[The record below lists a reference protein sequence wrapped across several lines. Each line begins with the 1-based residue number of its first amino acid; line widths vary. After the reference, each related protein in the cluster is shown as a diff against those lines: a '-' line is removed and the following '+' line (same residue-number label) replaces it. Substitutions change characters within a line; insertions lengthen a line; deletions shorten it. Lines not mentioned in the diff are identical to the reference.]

1 MYQQMRLWDNQPDI
15 SHPSSVK
22 DLGKKVIIDTDGL
35 VILYGN
41 FLTLTESD
49 RLFWELYKSLNWRQE
64 EIKIFGKIRPIP
76 RLTAWYADAGK
87 SYTYSGIKHH
97 AQPWNPTL
105 KSIKSQVEDIAEVTF
120 NSVLI
125 NLYRDGKDSMSWH
138 SDDEPE
144 LGKNPIIAS
153 VSLGGTRRFSGKH
166 KIHKN
171 RKFNIDL
178 TSGSL
183 LLMKGET
190 QHFWQHQI
198 PKTSQVVEPRINL
211 TFRMVK

>member
-1 MYQQMRLWDNQPDI
+1 MRLWDNQRDI
-15 SHPSSVK
+15 SHPGSVN
-22 DLGKKVIIDTDGL
+22 DLDKQVIIDTDGL

-41 FLTLTESD
+41 FLTLAESD
-49 RLFWELYKSLNWRQE
+49 RLFGELYKSINWRQE
-64 EIKIFGKIRPIP
+64 QIKIFGKIRPIP
-76 RLTAWYADAGK
+76 RLTAWYADEGK
-87 SYTYSGIKHH
+87 SYTYSGIEHH

-166 KIHKN
+166 KISKD
-171 RKFNIDL
+171 RKFHIDL

-198 PKTSQVVEPRINL
+198 PKTSRVVEPRINL
-211 TFRMVK
+211 TFRMVKS

>member
-1 MYQQMRLWDNQPDI
+1 MKLWDNQRDI
-15 SHPSSVK
+15 SHPGSVN
-22 DLGKKVIIDTDGL
+22 DLDKQVIIDTDGL

-41 FLTLTESD
+41 FLTLAESD
-49 RLFWELYKSLNWRQE
+49 RLFGELYKSINWRQE
-64 EIKIFGKIRPIP
+64 QIKIFGKIRPIP
-76 RLTAWYADAGK
+76 RLTAWYADEGK
-87 SYTYSGIKHH
+87 SYTYSGIEHH

-166 KIHKN
+166 KISKD
-171 RKFNIDL
+171 RKFHIDL

-198 PKTSQVVEPRINL
+198 PKTSRVVEPRINL
-211 TFRMVK
+211 TFRMVKS

>member
-64 EIKIFGKIRPIP
+64 QIKIFGKIRPIP

-144 LGKNPIIAS
+144 LGKNPMIAS

>member
-1 MYQQMRLWDNQPDI
+1 MRLWDNQRDI
-15 SHPSSVK
+15 SHPGSVN
-22 DLGKKVIIDTDGL
+22 DLDKQVIIDTDGL

-41 FLTLTESD
+41 FLKLAESD
-49 RLFWELYKSLNWRQE
+49 RLFGELYKSINWRQE
-64 EIKIFGKIRPIP
+64 QIKIFGKIRPIP
-76 RLTAWYADAGK
+76 RLTAWYADEGK
-87 SYTYSGIKHH
+87 SYTYSGIEHH

-166 KIHKN
+166 KISKD

-198 PKTSQVVEPRINL
+198 PKTSRVVEPRINL
-211 TFRMVK
+211 TFRMVKS